1 MLVVGLNMLSVK
13 VETVFDDGIVVSY
26 TNKSGVS
33 FRGALLPFKTTRST
47 ESLEH
52 NLQRRWNYCIKHS
65 FAASQTTCIEYKS
78 MIVDVKIS
86 HL

>member
-1 MLVVGLNMLSVK
+1 MLAVGLNMLSVK

-33 FRGALLPFKTTRST
+33 FRGALLPFKTTRSN

-52 NLQRRWNYCIKHS
+52 NLQRR
-65 FAASQTTCIEYKS
+65 
-78 MIVDVKIS
+78 
-86 HL
+86 